1 MMQTIKMEIRLF
13 PRVEI
18 LKMASKL
25 ADSNALKTYLT
36 NKLDKKHII
45 LTFMA
50 A

>member
-1 MMQTIKMEIRLF
+1 MMQTIKMDIGLILRD
-13 PRVEI
+13 EI

-25 ADSNALKTYLT
+25 ATGKALETYGT
-36 NKLDKKHII
+36 NKLDKKHLV